1 MVVDNTGKQMGVMR
15 LRKAIELAQ
24 ENNLDLVEVSSAST
38 SNPPVCRILDYGKL
52 KFLQAKKTKEAKK
65 SQTRIIVK
73 EVRFGTN
80 MGEND
85 FDIKANRVRKFIEMG
100 IKVKVSVF
108 FKGRQVAYPEKGMI
122 VLKKIF
128 KKIEDVAKLDKKP
141 LKEGRYLSM
150 ILSSGSESSQKKQEA
165 KNAQS

>member
-1 MVVDNTGKQMGVMR
+1 MVVDNTGTQIGVMT
-15 LRKAIELAQ
+15 LRKAVELAQ
-24 ENNLDLVEVSSAST
+24 ENNLDLVEVSPESR
-38 SNPPVCRILDYGKL
+38 PPVCRILDYGKL

-65 SQTRIIVK
+65 SQKTIVVK

-80 MGEND
+80 MGDND
-85 FDIKANRVRKFIEMG
+85 FDIKANRVKKFIEMG
-100 IKVKVSVF
+100 SKVKVSVF

-150 ILSSGSESSQKKQEA
+150 ILTAESGSSQKKREV
-165 KNAQS
+165 KSAQS

>member
-1 MVVDNTGKQMGVMR
+1 MVVDNTGQQIGVMT
-15 LRKAIELAQ
+15 LRKAVELAQ
-24 ENNLDLVEVSSAST
+24 ENNLDLVEVSSESK
-38 SNPPVCRILDYGKL
+38 PPVCRILDYGKL

-65 SQTRIIVK
+65 SQKTIVVK

-80 MGEND
+80 MGDND

-100 IKVKVSVF
+100 SKVKVSVF
-108 FKGRQVAYPEKGMI
+108 FKGRQAAYPEKGMI

-150 ILSSGSESSQKKQEA
+150 ILTSESGSSQKNREVKSA
-165 KNAQS
+165 

>member
-1 MVVDNTGKQMGVMR
+1 MVVDNTGQQIGVMT
-15 LRKAIELAQ
+15 LRKAVELAQ
-24 ENNLDLVEVSSAST
+24 ENNLDLVEVAPGSK
-38 SNPPVCRILDYGKL
+38 PPVCRILDYGKL

-65 SQTRIIVK
+65 SQKTIVVK

-80 MGEND
+80 MGDND

-100 IKVKVSVF
+100 SKVKVSVF
-108 FKGRQVAYPEKGMI
+108 FKGRQAAYPEKGMI

-150 ILSSGSESSQKKQEA
+150 ILTSESGSSQKNREVKSA
-165 KNAQS
+165 

>member
-1 MVVDNTGKQMGVMR
+1 MVVDNTGQQIGVMT
-15 LRKAIELAQ
+15 LRKAVELAQ
-24 ENNLDLVEVSSAST
+24 ENNLDLVEVSSESK
-38 SNPPVCRILDYGKL
+38 PPVCRILDYGKL

-65 SQTRIIVK
+65 SQKTIVVK

-80 MGEND
+80 MGDND

-100 IKVKVSVF
+100 SKVKVSVF

-150 ILSSGSESSQKKQEA
+150 ILTSESGSSQKNREVKSA
-165 KNAQS
+165 

>member
-1 MVVDNTGKQMGVMR
+1 MVVDNTGQQIGVMT
-15 LRKAIELAQ
+15 LRKAVELAQ
-24 ENNLDLVEVSSAST
+24 ENNLDLVEVSSESK
-38 SNPPVCRILDYGKL
+38 PPVCRILDYGKL

-65 SQTRIIVK
+65 SQKTIVVK

-85 FDIKANRVRKFIEMG
+85 FDIKANRVRKFIQMG
-100 IKVKVSVF
+100 SKVKVSVF
-108 FKGRQVAYPEKGMI
+108 FKGRQVAYPEKGMV

-150 ILSSGSESSQKKQEA
+150 ILSSESSSSQKKREVES
-165 KNAQS
+165 AQS

>member
-1 MVVDNTGKQMGVMR
+1 MVVDNTGQQIGVMT
-15 LRKAIELAQ
+15 LRKAVELAQ
-24 ENNLDLVEVSSAST
+24 ENNLDLVEVSSESK
-38 SNPPVCRILDYGKL
+38 PPVCRILDYGKL

-65 SQTRIIVK
+65 SQKTIVVK

-80 MGEND
+80 MGDND

-100 IKVKVSVF
+100 TKVKVSVF

-150 ILSSGSESSQKKQEA
+150 ILTSDSGSSQKNREVKSA
-165 KNAQS
+165 

>member
-1 MVVDNTGKQMGVMR
+1 MVVDNTGQQIGVMT
-15 LRKAIELAQ
+15 LRKAVELAQ
-24 ENNLDLVEVSSAST
+24 ENNLDLVEVSSESK
-38 SNPPVCRILDYGKL
+38 PPVCRILDYGKL

-65 SQTRIIVK
+65 SQKTIVVK

-80 MGEND
+80 MGDND

-100 IKVKVSVF
+100 SKVKVSVF
-108 FKGRQVAYPEKGMI
+108 FKGRQAAYPEKGMI

-150 ILSSGSESSQKKQEA
+150 ILTSESSSSRKKREVES
-165 KNAQS
+165 AQS

>member
-1 MVVDNTGKQMGVMR
+1 MVVDNTGTQMGVMA

-24 ENNLDLVEVSSAST
+24 ENNLDLVEVSPESR
-38 SNPPVCRILDYGKL
+38 PPVCRILDYGKL
-52 KFLQAKKTKEAKK
+52 KFLQSKKSKEAKK
-65 SQTRIIVK
+65 SQKTIVLK

-85 FDIKANRVRKFIEMG
+85 FEIKANRVKKFITLG
-100 IKVKVSVF
+100 SKVKVSVF
-108 FKGRQVAYPEKGMI
+108 FKGRQAAYPEKGMI

-150 ILSSGSESSQKKQEA
+150 ILTSGREAKQKKQEA
-165 KNAQS
+165 ENAQS

>member
-1 MVVDNTGKQMGVMR
+1 MVVDNTGQQIGVMT
-15 LRKAIELAQ
+15 LRKAVELAQ
-24 ENNLDLVEVSSAST
+24 ENNLDLVEVSSESK
-38 SNPPVCRILDYGKL
+38 PPVCRILDYGKL

-65 SQTRIIVK
+65 SQKTIVVK

-80 MGEND
+80 MGDND

-100 IKVKVSVF
+100 TKVKVSVF

-150 ILSSGSESSQKKQEA
+150 ILTSDSGSSQKNQ
-165 KNAQS
+165 

>member
-1 MVVDNTGKQMGVMR
+1 MVVDNTGQQIGVMT
-15 LRKAIELAQ
+15 LRKAVELAQ
-24 ENNLDLVEVSSAST
+24 ENNLDLVEVSSESK
-38 SNPPVCRILDYGKL
+38 PPVCRILDYGKL

-65 SQTRIIVK
+65 SQKTIVVK

-80 MGEND
+80 MGDND

-100 IKVKVSVF
+100 TKVKVSVF

-150 ILSSGSESSQKKQEA
+150 ILTSESGSSQKNREVKSA
-165 KNAQS
+165 

>member
-1 MVVDNTGKQMGVMR
+1 MVVDNTGKQIGVMT
-15 LRKAIELAQ
+15 LRKAVELAQ
-24 ENNLDLVEVSSAST
+24 ENNLDLVEVSSESK
-38 SNPPVCRILDYGKL
+38 PPVCRILDYGKL

-65 SQTRIIVK
+65 SQKTIVVK

-80 MGEND
+80 MGDND
-85 FDIKANRVRKFIEMG
+85 FDIKANRVRKFIQMG
-100 IKVKVSVF
+100 SKVKVSVF

-150 ILSSGSESSQKKQEA
+150 ILTSESGSSQKNREVKS
-165 KNAQS
+165 AQS

>member
-1 MVVDNTGKQMGVMR
+1 MVVDNTGQQIGVMT
-15 LRKAIELAQ
+15 LRKAVELAQ
-24 ENNLDLVEVSSAST
+24 ENNLDLVEVSSESK
-38 SNPPVCRILDYGKL
+38 PPVCRILDYGKL

-65 SQTRIIVK
+65 SQKTIVVK

-80 MGEND
+80 MGDND

-100 IKVKVSVF
+100 SKVIVSVF
-108 FKGRQVAYPEKGMI
+108 FKGRQAAYPEKGMI

-150 ILSSGSESSQKKQEA
+150 ILTSESSSSQKKREVES
-165 KNAQS
+165 AQS